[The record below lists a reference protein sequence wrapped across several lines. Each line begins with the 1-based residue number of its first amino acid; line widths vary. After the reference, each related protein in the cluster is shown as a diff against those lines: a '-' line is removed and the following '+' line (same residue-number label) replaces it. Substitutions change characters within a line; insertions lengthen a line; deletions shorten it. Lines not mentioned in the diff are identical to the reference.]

1 MSEQNPI
8 QSSVDGF
15 VEWAKACLDEMAA
28 NAKVLGSSLDKLD
41 ASVRAQAE
49 QAIAQVNQWIAE
61 GQDKIKDVQ
70 AKGEAFSCRGEGRY
84 RGDVDQVPERIR

>member
-8 QSSVDGF
+8 QSSVDAF

-49 QAIAQVNQWIAE
+49 QAIAQVNQWITE

-70 AKGEAFSCRGEGRY
+70 AKGEASVAVAKADIEAMWT
-84 RGDVDQVPERIR
+84 

>member
-1 MSEQNPI
+1 
-8 QSSVDGF
+8 
-15 VEWAKACLDEMAA
+15 MAA
-28 NAKVLGSSLDKLD
+28 NAKVLGSSLDNLD

-70 AKGEAFSCRGEGRY
+70 AKGEALSCHGKGRY